1 MEWKKSVLDFV
12 GAAFSHD
19 RFNSRLKAAPTGV
32 FYRYFDKRSERID
45 LFKTAD

>member
-12 GAAFSHD
+12 GAALSHH
-19 RFNSRLKAAPTGV
+19 RFKKRLKAAPTGV
-32 FYRYFDKRSERID
+32 FYRYFDKSTNRID